1 MAINIKEILH
11 PSDSDSIKFEKVNYN
26 FDQILANGGGPQG
39 IQGVKGEQGAD
50 GATGVKGQKGEL
62 GTTGPKGE
70 PGTAITLWDSV
81 AIGTATGPS
90 PNDSIIIKPKSA
102 SVTKSPTLWLGDSD
116 FKNSPPGKTNG
127 EARLTLETGTSPDEV
142 GHFLKYYKNSDHVLN
157 VNHRYDGSTTW
168 FSTKPDLGSS
178 LNSLGIEF
186 ISDKFKVVA
195 DSEVNITTTSS
206 NITFASGGNIEITGS
221 TGFVNIARPVLVTGY
236 LNVTG
241 TSHIK
246 IPAGTTAD
254 RPTGI
259 QGMIRYNQTLTSF
272 EGYDGTIWKGLG
284 GLIDTDQDTY
294 IVAEQNT
301 DEDILRFNVGDGG
314 SVIAAKE
321 VATMGETISDG
332 KTNSLQAIRLK
343 SDQFN
348 SGDVIVDNDKG
359 LLTKANTATLGL
371 NQAQPANQNSDREF
385 RRLDDYFY
393 QESVFC
399 DSTAVEITNS
409 QPFVQ
414 STYGLPAQPVS
425 YPYSS
430 SGERFTFNPSPNPKV
445 SYKLLWVHRQQ
456 TKTISSLGGISYNT
470 HNIETNI
477 ALPLIEPTT
486 KLSYVKT
493 GHMVQCWGSISFYP
507 VALDIDLITD
517 GANINGEMHYN
528 NTMSTAQTWDDAEF
542 ILNGRI
548 AFYFAELATFP
559 YTNASDDWIY
569 FPIPQRLM
577 TSELIDD
584 YNNSAI
590 LEPFDFWGAI
600 PPGANYFN
608 IAKIHPSWGQD
619 WWKTYREKGNPYSGS
634 TTDNVGKMLIPYMTL
649 GDLRANQNTFATAA
663 AGGTTPQE
671 AAVTTISFN
680 FSIPTD
686 VKSYDVIDTS
696 KQNFLYAGDNATT
709 PGNLYKE
716 QTTIDNLPVLTGGGA
731 SSTPTGSA
739 GA

>member
-102 SVTKSPTLWLGDSD
+102 SVTKSPTIWLGDSD
-116 FKNSPPGKTNG
+116 FEEGVGPGKTNG
-127 EARLTLETGTSPDEV
+127 EARLTLETGTDPDEV

-284 GLIDTDQDTY
+284 GLIDADQDTY

-301 DEDILRFNVGDGG
+301 DEDILRFNVGTVGIVGG
-314 SVIAAKE
+314 GE
-321 VATMGETISDG
+321 VATMGEDLSDG
-332 KTNSLQAIRLK
+332 TIVSTNAIQFKT
-343 SDQFN
+343 DQFN
-348 SGDVIVDNDKG
+348 QGDIVVDEDQG
-359 LLTKANTATLGL
+359 FLIKAKTVSLGAD
-371 NQAQPANQNSDREF
+371 QAQPANSASAKEF

-507 VALDIDLITD
+507 VALDIDLITA

-528 NTMSTAQTWDDAEF
+528 NTMSTVQTWDDAEF
-542 ILNGRI
+542 ILEGRI

-649 GDLRANQNTFATAA
+649 RDLRANQNTFATAA